1 MRRNYA
7 ERHAINAPIQGTAAD
22 IIKRAMIRVPAALAR
37 AGLKAEML
45 LQVHDELV
53 FEAAEA
59 EVEKTIAV
67 VRETMETAAAPAV
80 TLDVPL
86 EVEAGRSEERRGGNG
101 FGRTLRSRVAPVP

>member
-1 MRRNYA
+1 
-7 ERHAINAPIQGTAAD
+7 
-22 IIKRAMIRVPAALAR
+22 MIRVPAALAR

-86 EVEAGRSEERRGGNG
+86 AVEHGAAGHWDEAHGRRPMI
-101 FGRTLRSRVAPVP
+101 LRQALLALLFRRPPASPRVQLGSVI